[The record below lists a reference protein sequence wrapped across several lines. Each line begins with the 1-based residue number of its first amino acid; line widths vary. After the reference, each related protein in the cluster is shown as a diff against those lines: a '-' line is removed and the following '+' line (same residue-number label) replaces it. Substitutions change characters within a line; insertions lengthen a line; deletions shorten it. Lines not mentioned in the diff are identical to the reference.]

1 MLTPFEGFVKDLS
14 GTLSAMPMSSFLSSD
29 MTTGPY
35 LLAAPTKKSNK
46 LTPLLRHYLGCK
58 MSPAR
63 KTETF
68 PALCVL
74 VQKTHPLFM
83 KQWQPMLLQHMREYP
98 CPIPGY
104 AFWHDNGTKPSPDKA
119 KTNVI
124 GSSVVPA
131 MMFAGSA
138 CGEQATILID
148 SGATHCFI
156 DQTFVEVNGIKQS
169 PFDSEVIVADG
180 STLTSTTQARVYLE
194 IQGYK
199 VLVTCIVMN
208 MQGQPFGV
216 ILGDT
221 WSQAADAVVAFKAK
235 TCVVRKGTQRHVLH
249 AMALDKSPDQPSHA
263 TPLLLN
269 AVRIK
274 RSIRQGAKA
283 FMVRVQ
289 DSGVLQAEA
298 HPQLSPQI
306 RSLIE
311 EYQDVFSPIKR
322 LPPVRDIGHTIPTE
336 AGAGPPFRPMF
347 RLSPKELAEV
357 EQLVADLL
365 KNGLIEPS
373 SSPYGA
379 PFLFV
384 NLV

>member
-104 AFWHDNGTKPSPDKA
+104 AFWHDNGTKPLPDKA

-138 CGEQATILID
+138 CGEQATILLD
-148 SGATHCFI
+148 SGATQCFI
-156 DQTFVEVNGIKQS
+156 ERPLSKPTASNK
-169 PFDSEVIVADG
+169 AL
-180 STLTSTTQARVYLE
+180 LTQKSLLLMGLLRSQQRKLE
-194 IQGYK
+194 
-199 VLVTCIVMN
+199 
-208 MQGQPFGV
+208 F
-216 ILGDT
+216 T
-221 WSQAADAVVAFKAK
+221 WKF
-235 TCVVRKGTQRHVLH
+235 KGTKCL
-249 AMALDKSPDQPSHA
+249 SHA
-263 TPLLLN
+263 
-269 AVRIK
+269 
-274 RSIRQGAKA
+274 
-283 FMVRVQ
+283 
-289 DSGVLQAEA
+289 
-298 HPQLSPQI
+298 
-306 RSLIE
+306 
-311 EYQDVFSPIKR
+311 
-322 LPPVRDIGHTIPTE
+322 
-336 AGAGPPFRPMF
+336 
-347 RLSPKELAEV
+347 
-357 EQLVADLL
+357 
-365 KNGLIEPS
+365 
-373 SSPYGA
+373 
-379 PFLFV
+379 
-384 NLV
+384 